1 MKKKI
6 WIILGIILAVLIAA
20 VVFVCTKK
28 YWVTKEETYYPYYG
42 AIDVYNA
49 SREELIEFDLCG
61 YTKSFS
67 EVKNERQAA
76 EIANEVIKEVYG
88 EEEYPYIVK
97 FNENANAWVVHG
109 SLPRRFFQLGGVGT
123 VAIDKNTGEV
133 LMLLHTK

>member
-1 MKKKI
+1 MKKKTLV
-6 WIILGIILAVLIAA
+6 ILGVIIIVLIA
-20 VVFVCTKK
+20 VIVFVCTKK
-28 YWVTKEETYYPYYG
+28 YWVTKEDNYYPYHG

-88 EEEYPYIVK
+88 KEEYPYIVK

-109 SLPRRFFQLGGVGT
+109 SLPRRIFQLGGVGT
-123 VAIDKNTGEV
+123 VAIDKNTGEI
-133 LMLLHTK
+133 LMVIHTK